1 MFGAGAGALIGQ
13 LWGDDIA
20 DGISG
25 IHKSAEELRQ
35 DRLDE
40 LFGDIAM
47 SASDLGKVAQNM
59 VGSWQIQ
66 VSQAHKQALTTGYSL
81 QDTTNSSYLGVVESG
96 SKLDI
101 KGNLGFNI
109 PKNILHLMQMK
120 LIVIWITLKNK

>member
-1 MFGAGAGALIGQ
+1 MGAGAAIGSFIPGVGTLLGAGAGALIGQ

-101 KGNLGFNI
+101 KRKFGI
-109 PKNILHLMQMK
+109 
-120 LIVIWITLKNK
+120 

>member
-1 MFGAGAGALIGQ
+1 MQRSLTRGLTKGGLIGAGAAIGSFIPGVGTLFGAGAGALIGQ

-47 SASDLGKVAQNM
+47 STSVLFW
-59 VGSWQIQ
+59 SC
-66 VSQAHKQALTTGYSL
+66 
-81 QDTTNSSYLGVVESG
+81 
-96 SKLDI
+96 
-101 KGNLGFNI
+101 
-109 PKNILHLMQMK
+109 
-120 LIVIWITLKNK
+120 